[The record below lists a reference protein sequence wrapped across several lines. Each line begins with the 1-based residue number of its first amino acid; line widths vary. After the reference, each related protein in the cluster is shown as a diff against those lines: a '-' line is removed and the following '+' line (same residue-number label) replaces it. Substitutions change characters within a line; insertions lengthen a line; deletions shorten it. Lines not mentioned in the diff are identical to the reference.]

1 MEKNISKKNMALA
14 MEVYEKDWADSVN
27 GAIDYY
33 GGDYDEIGDRD
44 ELIQEYIDEY
54 KEEFLKYVQEN
65 ARDFSRCK
73 DEDDDDYKGKIDWSV
88 WHFIIQ
94 AEPEEDIRDRAV
106 EEDILQIYTYEE
118 EDAEEDVAED

>member
-1 MEKNISKKNMALA
+1 MKKNISKKNMALA

-33 GGDYDEIGDRD
+33 GGEYDEIGDRD

-65 ARDFSRCK
+65 ASDFRRARGIS
-73 DEDDDDYKGKIDWSV
+73 DEDYKREIDMTIWQ
-88 WHFIIQ
+88 FIIQ
-94 AEPEEDIRDRAV
+94 AEPEGSIRDRAV
-106 EEDILQIYTYEE
+106 EEDILQIYTD
-118 EDAEEDVAED
+118 EDEEEDVAED

>member
-44 ELIQEYIDEY
+44 ELIQEYSDEY

-65 ARDFSRCK
+65 VSDFKRARGIS
-73 DEDDDDYKGKIDWSV
+73 DEDYKREIDMSV
-88 WHFIIQ
+88 WQFIIQ
-94 AEPEEDIRDRAV
+94 AEPEESIRDRAV
-106 EEDILQIYTYEE
+106 EEDILQIYTD
-118 EDAEEDVAED
+118 EDEEEDVAED